1 MLFVLMTGCSKQS
14 DIRMEYSSENPSLQ
28 YVIGN
33 FVEPATADY
42 ITKDLSV
49 VFEEDNHMQDNA
61 ITALSALMFNEA
73 TNEVL
78 YANNVYEKIFP
89 ASTTKVLTALL
100 ALKYGNLSDQVTI
113 STDDGGITAYGAK
126 LCNFKKGDVVSLE
139 TLINS
144 LLVYSGNDAGVAIAE
159 HLASSEEAFVKMMNE
174 EAAKLGAVN
183 THFVNSHGL
192 HNANHYTTAY
202 DMYLIFKECLK
213 YDAFTSIIKQPSYT
227 AHYKGKDGNEKTA
240 TFETTNMFL
249 LGTMNAPDGISV
261 FGGKTG
267 STSFAGDCLLLYSE
281 DKEGNG
287 LITEV
292 FKASSK
298 NDLYTQIAHLLSLD

>member
-1 MLFVLMTGCSKQS
+1 MTGCSKQS
-14 DIRMEYSSENPSLQ
+14 DVRMRYSSDNSSTQ
-28 YVIGN
+28 YEIGN
-33 FVEPATADY
+33 FVEPASADY

-49 VFEEDNHMQDNA
+49 VYEENNHMQDNS
-61 ITALSALMFNEA
+61 ITALSALMFNET

-78 YANNVYEKIFP
+78 YANNVYEKIYP

-113 STDDGGITAYGAK
+113 SADNGGITSYGAK
-126 LCNFKKGDVVSLE
+126 LCNFQKGDVVSLE
-139 TLINS
+139 TLINC

-159 HLASSEEAFVKMMNE
+159 HIAGSEEAFVNMMNE

-213 YDAFTSIIKQPSYT
+213 YDEFTSIIKQPSYT
-227 AHYKGKDGNEKTA
+227 AHYKDKDGNEKTA

-249 LGTMNAPDGISV
+249 LGTMDAPDGITV

-287 LITEV
+287 LIAEV

-298 NDLYTQIAHLLSLD
+298 NDLYTQMAHLLSLD

>member
-1 MLFVLMTGCSKQS
+1 MTGCSKKS
-14 DIRMEYSSENPSLQ
+14 DLKIEYSMGSSGSQ
-28 YVIGN
+28 YEIGN
-33 FVEPATADY
+33 FVEPASAEY
-42 ITKDLSV
+42 ISDDLSV
-49 VFEEDNHMQDNA
+49 VFEEDNHMQDNS
-61 ITALSALMFNEA
+61 ITALSALMFNET

-78 YANNVYEKIFP
+78 FANNVYEKIYP
-89 ASTTKVLTALL
+89 ASTTKILTALL
-100 ALKYGNLSDQVTI
+100 AFKYGNLKDEVTI
-113 STDDGGITAYGAK
+113 KTDNGGITAYGAK
-126 LCNFKKGDVVSLE
+126 LCNFKKGDVVTLE

-144 LLVYSGNDAGVAIAE
+144 FLVYSGNDAGVAIAE
-159 HLASSEEAFVKMMNE
+159 HIAGSEEAFVKMMNE

-213 YDAFTSIIKQPSYT
+213 YDEFISIIKQPSYT
-227 AHYKGKDGNEKTA
+227 AHYKDKDGNEKTA

-249 LGTMNAPDGISV
+249 LGTMDAPDGITV

-267 STSFAGDCLLLYSE
+267 STSHAGDCLILYSK
-281 DKEGNG
+281 DKEGND

-298 NDLYTQIAHLLSLD
+298 KDLYNQLAHLLSLD